1 MPIVSGSWR
10 HGSSHTSLMPAPH
23 SSFARLRFAPASSR
37 SGARVRPRLT
47 PEGTLAVPEQL
58 GVSRPR
64 LPMLD
69 VPRTEGLDLLDWLG
83 LGRPDFGAI
92 PARELAPLCRRRLW
106 AVRRNDHASLKMR
119 TTELLAVAEEAG
131 EGMVLFG

>member
-1 MPIVSGSWR
+1 MR
-10 HGSSHTSLMPAPH
+10 HTFRMPAPH
-23 SSFARLRFAPASSR
+23 SSFARLRFAPASSGPGR

-106 AVRRNDHASLKMR
+106 AVGRNDHASLKVR
-119 TTELLAVAEEAG
+119 TRELLMVAEEAG